1 MSIKSLLE
9 RNCCLCFFRK
19 LFGLVKAEQ
28 QIKLADVN
36 YLQVYCAVV
45 QKEPVMVWTGFPY
58 WDLSLF
64 EIHLGQS
71 FLLSFLQK
79 KADLFIVI
87 IPDLF
92 LAYEVLKISKLY
104 IIPLGKI

>member
-1 MSIKSLLE
+1 
-9 RNCCLCFFRK
+9 
-19 LFGLVKAEQ
+19 
-28 QIKLADVN
+28 
-36 YLQVYCAVV
+36 
-45 QKEPVMVWTGFPY
+45 MVRTGFPY

-71 FLLSFLQK
+71 FLLSFLQ

>member
-1 MSIKSLLE
+1 
-9 RNCCLCFFRK
+9 
-19 LFGLVKAEQ
+19 
-28 QIKLADVN
+28 
-36 YLQVYCAVV
+36 
-45 QKEPVMVWTGFPY
+45 MVWTGFPY